1 MIVHRRRNPRFP
13 QGLHPRI
20 FGVSTLVVHNLL
32 VHRALRPP
40 ADAALNLISA
50 VGLTAYALRVGS
62 TSAELG
68 LDRTDLRRGLET
80 GSIAAGCCTVGVG
93 IAAAFPPTRA
103 FFMDSR
109 LKDMSRKEI
118 AYHASLRIPVA
129 IALAEEIM
137 FRSALHALFAREHT
151 LRSTLGW
158 TSLLFG
164 LGHILPTLDMFEGN
178 PASDLIQDPLRA
190 RLLAVIGTTA
200 MTAAAGLFFSYL
212 RLRSKSVAAPVLAH
226 AAINVTALVIGKVL
240 IDRQIL
246 LARPNKYLRGA
257 TKIEGSSPPN

>member
-1 MIVHRRRNPRFP
+1 MTVRRRRNPRFP

-32 VHRALRPP
+32 VHRVLRPP

-50 VGLTAYALRVGS
+50 VGLTAYTLRVGC

-68 LDRTDLRRGLET
+68 LDPTALRRGLET

-109 LKDMSRKEI
+109 LKDMSRKEV

-137 FRSALHALFAREHT
+137 FRSALHALFARELT

-158 TSLLFG
+158 TSLFIR
-164 LGHILPTLDMFEGN
+164 LGAHLADSRYVRGESRFRSVPGSFSRSSVCRNRYHFDDSRSRALLLPLEVAFEKRGG
-178 PASDLIQDPLRA
+178 PGS
-190 RLLAVIGTTA
+190 
-200 MTAAAGLFFSYL
+200 
-212 RLRSKSVAAPVLAH
+212 RSRGYQRHSS
-226 AAINVTALVIGKVL
+226 G
-240 IDRQIL
+240 DRQNPH
-246 LARPNKYLRGA
+246 RPADPSR
-257 TKIEGSSPPN
+257 TT